1 MMFRMGSKEKGRQG
15 AGTSVQL
22 AAAFEEFPEA
32 LVLKNIKGQLIFLNR
47 EAEEIFK
54 VARNDVLGKS
64 AAALRSRSQAT
75 LRSALMIEIPEN
87 GETRFVLP
95 FDSRTRAFAVSEI
108 SLRGNGADISA
119 LRVFRETTR
128 EEELSR
134 LKSQFMSITAHQL
147 RTPISGLKWVIE
159 MLLSG
164 EVGKLTESQRE
175 LLVRAADTS
184 ERMIRLIGDLLD
196 VTRIE
201 EGRFGYHF
209 RIEAD
214 IAALVARVVE
224 DLRARAQAKGISLV
238 FMKPRSAL
246 PSVKIDVER
255 FGIAVENIVENAIT
269 YTMQGSV
276 TVNVELR
283 GDMIAITVR
292 DTGIGI
298 PKDAQEKIS
307 TKFFRAENVV
317 RLGIGGTGLGLFI
330 VEHVMK
336 RHGGDM
342 TVVSEEG
349 KGTTITLTLP
359 VDPARV
365 PEGEVSAEDAVV

>member
-1 MMFRMGSKEKGRQG
+1 MMFRMGSQEKGRQG
-15 AGTSVQL
+15 EGAAVQL

-54 VARNDVLGKS
+54 VRRNDILGKT
-64 AAALRSRSQAT
+64 AAALRARGQAT
-75 LRSALMIEIPEN
+75 LRSALMVEIPEN

-95 FDSRTRAFAVSEI
+95 FDSHTRAFAVSEI
-108 SLRGNGADISA
+108 SLRGDGGDASA

-134 LKSQFMSITAHQL
+134 LKTQFMSITAHQL

-164 EVGKLTESQRE
+164 EVGTLTESQRE
-175 LLVRAADTS
+175 LLSRAADTA

-214 IAALVARVVE
+214 IAGLVARVVE
-224 DLRARAQAKGISLV
+224 DLRARAQTKGIALV
-238 FMKPRSAL
+238 FVKPREAL

-276 TVNVELR
+276 TVGAELR
-283 GDMIAITVR
+283 GDMIAVTVR

-330 VEHVMK
+330 VHHVMK

-342 TVVSEEG
+342 AVVSEEG

-359 VDPARV
+359 ADPARV

>member
-1 MMFRMGSKEKGRQG
+1 MGSKEKGRQG
-15 AGTSVQL
+15 AGASVQL
-22 AAAFEEFPEA
+22 AAAFEQFPEA

-54 VARNDVLGKS
+54 VRRNDVLGKT
-64 AAALRSRSQAT
+64 AAALRSRNQAT
-75 LRSALMIEIPEN
+75 LRSALMVEIPES

-108 SLRGNGADISA
+108 SLPGNGGDMSA

-134 LKSQFMSITAHQL
+134 LKTQFMSITAHQL

-175 LLVRAADTS
+175 LLVRAADTG

-209 RIEAD
+209 RVEAD

-224 DLRARAQAKGISLV
+224 DLRARAQAKGIALV
-238 FMKPRSAL
+238 FMKPRAAL

-269 YTMQGSV
+269 YTMQGNV
-276 TVNVELR
+276 TVNVELK
-283 GDMIAITVR
+283 GDMVAVTVR

-330 VEHVMK
+330 VHHVMK

-342 TVVSEEG
+342 AVVSEEG